1 LPASRRAV
9 PALPWLGKPTGE
21 MPVVLMGETPV
32 VLMGKMPMVLMGETP
47 MLRFH
52 ARADM
57 TASVNPAESVA
68 KQWLWT
74 LDPVGN
80 WSTFTANGVTQSC
93 AHNKANEIAGNGGNP
108 IYGTGAANW
117 VDPAYNLAGNMT
129 KGPQSRYETLD
140 ARALRFLH
148 GGRIPGSLGQLCRS
162 AAAGAGIAAE
172 IVHLQSLRPGR
183 ARPTHRLPSFA
194 KASEGCASYRLLT
207 TTA

>member
-1 LPASRRAV
+1 
-9 PALPWLGKPTGE
+9 
-21 MPVVLMGETPV
+21 MGETPV

-80 WSTFTANGVTQSC
+80 WSTFTANGVTQSR

-129 KGPQSRYETLD
+129 KGPQPRYETLD
-140 ARALRFLH
+140 ARALGLFDFFV
-148 GGRIPGSLGQLCRS
+148 
-162 AAAGAGIAAE
+162 AGEFQG
-172 IVHLQSLRPGR
+172 VWG
-183 ARPTHRLPSFA
+183 SFA
-194 KASEGCASYRLLT
+194 GQPRPAPASRRR
-207 TTA
+207 